1 MWPVMDVSLPEAFEI
16 TRRAVR
22 AKHPGKGEFPIYECM
37 LASDGFLEG
46 TRAFVEKQDPDFKGR

>member
-1 MWPVMDVSLPEAFEI
+1 MDVSLPEAFEI

-37 LASDGFLEG
+37 LASDGFLER